1 MSGYPQGK
9 MEQNTVDITACVTD
23 GEAKPGVGEGLSS
36 IEQQTVQ
43 THLAMMRAAL
53 TAPLDINV
61 ACENDECMSLLKV
74 SVPENVHKLAPPSL
88 VIRCAGCGKLLSVS
102 LPEETYIQHRQNQL
116 KIIQEKQERL
126 QQLQR
131 LQNELLLQQQSIEQM
146 SQQLLAN
153 ANQGPAIGTPTLD
166 NMMKSSSAKDVGN
179 MSAVDPDLNTP
190 DIIRKTVRY
199 NNNS

>member
-9 MEQNTVDITACVTD
+9 MEHNSVDITACVTHGD
-23 GEAKPGVGEGLSS
+23 TKPTVGEGLPSL
-36 IEQQTVQ
+36 EQQTLQ

-61 ACENDECMSLLKV
+61 ACENDQCMSLLKV
-74 SVPENVHKLAPPSL
+74 SVPENVHRLAPPSL

-116 KIIQEKQERL
+116 KIIQEKQMRL

-131 LQNELLLQQQSIEQM
+131 LQNELLQQQQSIEQM

-153 ANQGPAIGTPTLD
+153 PQGPSTDTPDVDQL
-166 NMMKSSSAKDVGN
+166 MKLPSVEDAGN
-179 MSAVDPDLNTP
+179 RSGVDPDLNTP
-190 DIIRKTVRY
+190 DIVRKAVRY
-199 NNNS
+199 NDNSA